1 MAQQISVAEAL
12 SRATSFLQN
21 QPTAHR
27 AQSNSNEAIAYN
39 RQLTLAYTARH
50 LKNEKA
56 CFYVFNRGENNGFI
70 IMGGDEAAKEVLG
83 YSNTGAFDYD
93 HAPANFLWWLSQ
105 YQQDISAAIDYVAKY
120 PEALTA
126 MKQNKTARG
135 MHKAIAE
142 RHDVEPLIAT
152 KWSQAAPYYN
162 AINADFNA
170 QTGYTDNAGLV
181 TGCVATAMAQVMNY
195 YKWPLQGKGQHSY
208 TNEVQIKDMTFTP
221 SADFGAT
228 TYDWDNMVNIYDA
241 NATAAQNDAVA
252 QLMYHCGVAV
262 DMVFTDYMSGAIGQ
276 LMPNALCT
284 YFDYDK
290 SVRNEQRVVFTDE
303 EWEDLVY
310 SELAAG
316 RPVLYG
322 GTSNNIGHQFICDGY
337 RTSDGFYSFNWGW
350 AGNSDGYYTLTGKHA
365 LQPNSSGIG
374 GDGDGAAYTQGQS
387 IVTNV
392 MRENGGKERIHFT
405 QLDLTDYNH
414 PNSLYMEYDSEV
426 YDKLL
431 IYKHSDASYK
441 RLSLYSS
448 LMNVSATYTGGMTG
462 IKATN
467 RNTVEVIYFS
477 GQYQNIPIG
486 YFYTDPVP
494 NSFNVNLLKDNG
506 VYELRPVVRPV
517 GNNDDW
523 EEIDIMTTEAIPTVI
538 VTNANAVAPLNVT
551 FSVPSNE
558 LQKEHT
564 MQIKADEAYTGN
576 VTYSSSDESIATV
589 SDDGVITGVAEGTA
603 VITINADD
611 MVVDDAT
618 IFTST
623 EQEMTITI
631 TQADSGDFPTGI
643 QQSTVS
649 PQYPAGIY
657 SIDGIKRNTLR
668 QGLNIIIDEQGGR
681 RKVMNK

>member
-1 MAQQISVAEAL
+1 
-12 SRATSFLQN
+12 
-21 QPTAHR
+21 
-27 AQSNSNEAIAYN
+27 
-39 RQLTLAYTARH
+39 
-50 LKNEKA
+50 
-56 CFYVFNRGENNGFI
+56 
-70 IMGGDEAAKEVLG
+70 
-83 YSNTGAFDYD
+83 
-93 HAPANFLWWLSQ
+93 
-105 YQQDISAAIDYVAKY
+105 
-120 PEALTA
+120 
-126 MKQNKTARG
+126 
-135 MHKAIAE
+135 
-142 RHDVEPLIAT
+142 
-152 KWSQAAPYYN
+152 
-162 AINADFNA
+162 
-170 QTGYTDNAGLV
+170 
-181 TGCVATAMAQVMNY
+181 
-195 YKWPLQGKGQHSY
+195 
-208 TNEVQIKDMTFTP
+208 
-221 SADFGAT
+221 
-228 TYDWDNMVNIYDA
+228 
-241 NATAAQNDAVA
+241 
-252 QLMYHCGVAV
+252 MY
-262 DMVFTDYMSGAIGQ
+262 
-276 LMPNALCT
+276 
-284 YFDYDK
+284 
-290 SVRNEQRVVFTDE
+290 
-303 EWEDLVY
+303 
-310 SELAAG
+310 
-316 RPVLYG
+316 
-322 GTSNNIGHQFICDGY
+322 
-337 RTSDGFYSFNWGW
+337 
-350 AGNSDGYYTLTGKHA
+350 
-365 LQPNSSGIG
+365 
-374 GDGDGAAYTQGQS
+374 
-387 IVTNV
+387 
-392 MRENGGKERIHFT
+392 
-405 QLDLTDYNH
+405 
-414 PNSLYMEYDSEV
+414 
-426 YDKLL
+426 
-431 IYKHSDASYK
+431 
-441 RLSLYSS
+441 
-448 LMNVSATYTGGMTG
+448 
-462 IKATN
+462 